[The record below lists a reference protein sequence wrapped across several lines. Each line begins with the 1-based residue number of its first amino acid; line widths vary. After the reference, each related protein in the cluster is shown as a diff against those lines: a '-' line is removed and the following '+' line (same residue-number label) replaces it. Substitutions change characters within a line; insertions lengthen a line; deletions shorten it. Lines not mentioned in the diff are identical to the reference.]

1 MGTLSNTTFKSVYA
15 SIGLH
20 VLFVVL
26 GSWAFYNNSARTLEL
41 TGSTGGGRSI
51 SLSEINFVSKKSA
64 AAIASRS
71 MEVRTQK
78 GLEKAAEKTVNVTAT
93 RTATDGVSVTSR
105 AVSAA
110 VTGGSAMGIGS
121 ETGTGTGDFDQ
132 GVLFGQIKNFF
143 ENRLG
148 STLNIRENQLIK
160 IKVTLNKEGDILD
173 ASLIQG
179 KLEMSAL
186 RRIISVAKN
195 IPLKKFWKS
204 TASYPQELIIP
215 LVLTPS

>member
-41 TGSTGGGRSI
+41 TGSAGGGRSI

-64 AAIASRS
+64 PAIASRS
-71 MEVRTQK
+71 TEVRSQK
-78 GLEKAAEKTVNVTAT
+78 VVEKSVAT
-93 RTATDGVSVTSR
+93 TTDKLSVTSG

-110 VTGGSAMGIGS
+110 TTGGSA
-121 ETGTGTGDFDQ
+121 TGTGSENGTGAGSAGTGAGDFDQ
-132 GVLFGQIKNFF
+132 GALFGQIKNFF

-160 IKVTLNKEGDILD
+160 IKITLNKEGDILD

-195 IPLKKFWKS
+195 IPLKNFWKS
-204 TASYPQELIIP
+204 TVSYPQELIIP

>member
-20 VLFVVL
+20 VIFVVL

-41 TGSTGGGRSI
+41 TGSAGGGRSI

-64 AAIASRS
+64 QATAPRS
-71 MEVRTQK
+71 TEVRSQK
-78 GLEKAAEKTVNVTAT
+78 IVEKSVAT
-93 RTATDGVSVTSR
+93 TTDKLSVTSG

-110 VTGGSAMGIGS
+110 VTGGSA
-121 ETGTGTGDFDQ
+121 TGTGAGNGTGAGSGTGVGDFDQ
-132 GVLFGQIKNFF
+132 GALFGQIKNFF

-160 IKVTLNKEGDILD
+160 IKITLNKEGDILD

-195 IPLKKFWKS
+195 IPLKNFWKS
-204 TASYPQELIIP
+204 TVSYPQELIIP